1 MKIGIQ
7 YTLFIFLALLLWDVQ
22 PGFAQRAVISLNH
35 VKIYSLPMV
44 DANPVAILTKGE
56 NVRVI
61 GKRGA
66 WVKIETADGHKG
78 WMQLQVPKKTS
89 SGKERRKPA
98 TTADI
103 PKGTQNTYE
112 SASNTADANRGGSSA
127 ADMRRKPKPHPPFG
141 PRDYR
146 RFGYS
151 FGMGLLELDFTYNWK
166 FIFHTTQRLALVGS
180 FKHTLGDAADSYF
193 ILANLSYLL
202 KEDNSRFMPF
212 VTAGMGVINTVPKR
226 SIGTDGV
233 SNMTINY
240 GIGARKYF
248 RKNLSFLFNVTQYT
262 AFVGKGINNFR
273 EFTMGL
279 LVGKFWD

>member
-1 MKIGIQ
+1 
-7 YTLFIFLALLLWDVQ
+7 
-22 PGFAQRAVISLNH
+22 
-35 VKIYSLPMV
+35 
-44 DANPVAILTKGE
+44 
-56 NVRVI
+56 
-61 GKRGA
+61 
-66 WVKIETADGHKG
+66 
-78 WMQLQVPKKTS
+78 MQLQVPGKAS
-89 SGKERRKPA
+89 SGKKKKKSA
-98 TTADI
+98 TTIADI
-103 PKGTQNTYE
+103 PDGKQKTYD
-112 SASNTADANRGGSSA
+112 SANNTANTNRDGSSA
-127 ADMRRKPKPHPPFG
+127 PDLRRKPKRHPQFG
-141 PRDYR
+141 PRAHR

-151 FGMGLLELDFTYNWK
+151 FGMGLLEMDFTYNWK

-180 FKHTLGDAADSYF
+180 FKHTLGNAADSYF

-202 KEDNSRFMPF
+202 KENNSRFMPF

-273 EFTMGL
+273 EFTIGL